1 MTADRSDQDLML
13 AAQAG
18 DLDAVGTLFTRHH
31 GRVHRL
37 CYRLTGDA
45 AAAEDLTQESFLRV
59 IKYGKSFG
67 GTSRFTTWLYRVV
80 RNRCMDHNSAR
91 KRDRER
97 QESMAKDPTLN
108 MTDGKADPEQ
118 REVLHLAL
126 AQLSAPMREVL
137 VLSRYEGLK
146 YREIAELCEESVG
159 AIKVRAHR
167 AMRELRRIVLEL
179 EQES

>member
-1 MTADRSDQDLML
+1 MAHENTDEDLML
-13 AAQAG
+13 AAKAG
-18 DLDAVGTLFTRHH
+18 DLDAVGALFSRHH
-31 GRVHRL
+31 GRVHAL
-37 CYRLTGDA
+37 CYRLTGDP

-59 IKYGKSFG
+59 IRYGKSFSG
-67 GTSRFTTWLYRVV
+67 KSKFTTWLYRVV
-80 RNRCMDHNSAR
+80 RNRCMDHNATR

-97 QESMAKDPTLN
+97 QETMTKDPTLN
-108 MTDGKADPEQ
+108 ETEATAETE
-118 REVLHLAL
+118 RSEVLRRAL
-126 AQLSAPMREVL
+126 DRLSAPMREVL

-159 AIKVRAHR
+159 AVKVRAHR